1 MWKRSNDERPIMIGM
16 DFFDRIRE
24 EGGYYVDKTALIDR
38 LLERKGVYLFTRP
51 RRFGK
56 TLNLTMI
63 DAYFN
68 VRYKGNTW
76 FDGLRISELR
86 PDDPM
91 KNSCTVLL
99 LFMKDLMAGTFEAFL
114 DGMRQKI
121 SELCK
126 SFAEL
131 SESDRQDPADRS
143 LFRRLK
149 SGIASEA
156 DLRCS
161 LSLITRML
169 SVEHDRKVVLL
180 IDEYDN
186 AVNEAGSEDMR
197 KKVLEFM
204 SVFLSSAL
212 KSNPSLAFAVV
223 TGVMQIAKA
232 SIFSGLNNLYVNSVF
247 DEGFD
252 EYWGFTENEVRR
264 LCADFGD
271 ESRFEEAREWYDG
284 YRFGS
289 ADVYNPWSVL
299 NYVDSGFKA
308 KSYWSNTA
316 TNRFLDRLFRRA
328 DMSSMERLI
337 DLEGSGIRERLK
349 TSISYEE
356 ADIFEDSLYTVM
368 AMTGYLKVV
377 PEENDVFR
385 LSVPNSEIRIL
396 MAARMESLVRFDPG
410 SYQDFCNAVL
420 KGRIDDIETILG
432 KILRQGSYWNLRDE
446 VSYELVIMT
455 ILYGIAGSYDV
466 STESEAGNGR
476 VDIILKP
483 KRPGIVPMIVEL
495 KKTAEEKDLEADARA
510 GLRRIH
516 EKRYYLGMNGTI
528 LLYGISFLGKVPFI
542 AHDRLDTSSCSRES
556 L

>member
-1 MWKRSNDERPIMIGM
+1 MTGTSIDGRPVMICED
-16 DFFDRIRE
+16 DFKAIRDK
-24 EGGYYVDKTALIDR
+24 GGYYVDKSALIDS
-38 LLERKGVYLFTRP
+38 LIKEEKKVCLFTRP

-56 TLNLTMI
+56 TLNLSML

-68 VRYKGNTW
+68 KDYAGCSW
-76 FDGLRISELR
+76 FDDLCISELR
-86 PDDPM
+86 PDDPE
-91 KNSCTVLL
+91 KNTHLVILL
-99 LFMKDLMAGTFEAFL
+99 GMKDLKASTFEAFL

-126 SFAEL
+126 SFAQL
-131 SESDRQDPADRS
+131 GESRRQDPDDRAII
-143 LFRRLK
+143 RTLK
-149 SGIASEA
+149 SGAASEA
-156 DLRCS
+156 DLKYS
-161 LSLITRML
+161 LTNIMPML
-169 SVEHDRKVVLL
+169 MVEHDSKVVLL

-212 KSNPSLAFAVV
+212 KSNSSLAFAVV

-252 EYWGFTENEVRR
+252 EYWGFTENEVHK

-316 TNRFLDRLFRRA
+316 TNSFLDRLFRRA

-337 DLEGSGIRERLK
+337 DLEGNGIRERLK

-385 LSVPNSEIRIL
+385 LSIPNSEIRIL
-396 MAARMESLVRFDPG
+396 MVARMESLVRFDSG
-410 SYQDFCNAVL
+410 FYQDFCNAVL
-420 KGRIDDIETILG
+420 EGRIDDIETILG
-432 KILRQGSYWNLRDE
+432 KILRQGSYWNLKDE

-476 VDIILKP
+476 VDIILEP
-483 KRPGIVPMIVEL
+483 KHPGIVPIIIEL
-495 KKTAEEKDLEADARA
+495 KKSAEEKDLEADARA
-510 GLRRIH
+510 GLRQIH
-516 EKRYYLGMNGTI
+516 EKRYYLGMKGTV
-528 LLYGISFLGKVPFI
+528 LLYGISFLGKIPFI
-542 AHDRLDTSSCSRES
+542 AHERFEIRP
-556 L
+556 

>member
-1 MWKRSNDERPIMIGM
+1 MTGTSIDGRPVMICED
-16 DFFDRIRE
+16 DFKAIRDK
-24 EGGYYVDKTALIDR
+24 GGYYVDKSALIDS
-38 LLERKGVYLFTRP
+38 LIKKEKKVCLFTRP

-56 TLNLTMI
+56 TLNLSML

-68 VRYKGNTW
+68 KDYAGCSW
-76 FDGLRISELR
+76 FDDLCISELR
-86 PDDPM
+86 PDDPE
-91 KNSCTVLL
+91 KNAHLVILL
-99 LFMKDLMAGTFEAFL
+99 GMKDLKASTFEAFL

-126 SFAEL
+126 SFAKL
-131 SESDRQDPADRS
+131 GESRRQDPDDRAI
-143 LFRRLK
+143 FRRLK
-149 SGIASEA
+149 SGAASEA
-156 DLRCS
+156 DLKYS
-161 LSLITRML
+161 LTNIMRML

-252 EYWGFTENEVRR
+252 EYWGFTENEVRK

-299 NYVDSGFKA
+299 NYADSGFKA

-316 TNRFLDRLFRRA
+316 TNSFLDRLFRRA

-337 DLEGSGIRERLK
+337 DLEGNGIRERLK

-396 MAARMESLVRFDPG
+396 MAARMESLVRFDSG

-420 KGRIDDIETILG
+420 EGRVDDIETILG

-483 KRPGIVPMIVEL
+483 KRPGIVPMIIEL
-495 KKTAEEKDLEADARA
+495 KKSAEEKDLEADARA
-510 GLRRIH
+510 GLRQIH
-516 EKRYYLGMNGTI
+516 EKRYYLGMKGTI

-542 AHDRLDTSSCSRES
+542 AHERFEIRP
-556 L
+556 

>member
-1 MWKRSNDERPIMIGM
+1 MTGTSIDGRPVMICED
-16 DFFDRIRE
+16 DFKAIRDK
-24 EGGYYVDKTALIDR
+24 GGYYVDKSALIDS
-38 LLERKGVYLFTRP
+38 LIKEEKKVCLFTRP

-56 TLNLTMI
+56 TLNLSML

-68 VRYKGNTW
+68 KDYAGCSW
-76 FDGLRISELR
+76 FDDLCISELR
-86 PDDPM
+86 PDDPE
-91 KNSCTVLL
+91 KNTHLVILL
-99 LFMKDLMAGTFEAFL
+99 GMKDLKASTFEAFL

-126 SFAEL
+126 SFAQL
-131 SESDRQDPADRS
+131 GESRRQDPDDRAI
-143 LFRRLK
+143 FRRLK
-149 SGIASEA
+149 SGAASEA
-156 DLRCS
+156 DLKYS
-161 LSLITRML
+161 LTNIMRML
-169 SVEHDRKVVLL
+169 MVEHDSKAVLL

-212 KSNPSLAFAVV
+212 KSNSSLAFAVV

-252 EYWGFTENEVRR
+252 EYWGFTENEVHK

-316 TNRFLDRLFRRA
+316 TNSFLDRLFRRA

-337 DLEGSGIRERLK
+337 DLEGNGIRERLK

-385 LSVPNSEIRIL
+385 LSIPNSEIRIL
-396 MAARMESLVRFDPG
+396 MVARMESLVRFDSG
-410 SYQDFCNAVL
+410 FYQDFCNAVL
-420 KGRIDDIETILG
+420 EGRIDDIETILG
-432 KILRQGSYWNLRDE
+432 KILRQGSYWNLKDE

-476 VDIILKP
+476 VDIILEP
-483 KRPGIVPMIVEL
+483 KHPGIVPIIIEL
-495 KKTAEEKDLEADARA
+495 KKSAEEKDLEADARA
-510 GLRRIH
+510 GLRQIH
-516 EKRYYLGMNGTI
+516 EKRYYLGMKGTV
-528 LLYGISFLGKVPFI
+528 LLYGISFLGKIPFI
-542 AHDRLDTSSCSRES
+542 AHERFEIRP
-556 L
+556 

>member
-1 MWKRSNDERPIMIGM
+1 MTGTSIDGRPVMICED
-16 DFFDRIRE
+16 DFKAIRDK
-24 EGGYYVDKTALIDR
+24 GGYYVDKSALIDS
-38 LLERKGVYLFTRP
+38 LIKKEKKVCLFTRP

-56 TLNLTMI
+56 TLNLSML

-68 VRYKGNTW
+68 KDYAGCSW
-76 FDGLRISELR
+76 FDDLRISELR
-86 PDDPM
+86 PDDPE
-91 KNSCTVLL
+91 KNAHLVILL
-99 LFMKDLMAGTFEAFL
+99 GMKDLKASTFEAFL

-126 SFAEL
+126 SFAKL
-131 SESDRQDPADRS
+131 GESRRQDPDDRAI
-143 LFRRLK
+143 FRRLK
-149 SGIASEA
+149 SGAASEA
-156 DLRCS
+156 DLKYS
-161 LSLITRML
+161 LTNIMRML
-169 SVEHDRKVVLL
+169 MVEHDSKVVLL

-252 EYWGFTENEVRR
+252 EYWGFTENEVRK

-316 TNRFLDRLFRRA
+316 TNSFLDRLFRRA

-337 DLEGSGIRERLK
+337 DLEGNGIRERLK

-356 ADIFEDSLYTVM
+356 VDIFEDSLYTVM

-377 PEENDVFR
+377 PEENDIFR

-396 MAARMESLVRFDPG
+396 MAARMESLVRFDSG

-420 KGRIDDIETILG
+420 EGRVDDIETILG

-483 KRPGIVPMIVEL
+483 KRSGIVPIIIEL
-495 KKTAEEKDLEADARA
+495 KKSAEEKDLETDARA
-510 GLRRIH
+510 GLRQIH
-516 EKRYYLGMNGTI
+516 EKGYYLGMKGTI

-542 AHDRLDTSSCSRES
+542 AHERFEIRP
-556 L
+556 

>member
-1 MWKRSNDERPIMIGM
+1 MTGTSIDGRPVMICED
-16 DFFDRIRE
+16 DFKAIRDK
-24 EGGYYVDKTALIDR
+24 GGYYVDKSALIDS
-38 LLERKGVYLFTRP
+38 LIKKEKKVCLFTRP

-56 TLNLTMI
+56 TLNLSML

-68 VRYKGNTW
+68 KDYAGCSW
-76 FDGLRISELR
+76 FDDLHISELR
-86 PDDPM
+86 PDDPE
-91 KNSCTVLL
+91 KNSHLVILL
-99 LFMKDLMAGTFEAFL
+99 GMKDLKASTFEAFL

-126 SFAEL
+126 SFAQL
-131 SESDRQDPADRS
+131 GESRRQDPDDRAI
-143 LFRRLK
+143 FRRLK
-149 SGIASEA
+149 SGAASEG
-156 DLRCS
+156 DLKYS
-161 LSLITRML
+161 LTNIMRML
-169 SVEHDRKVVLL
+169 MVEHDSKVVLL

-252 EYWGFTENEVRR
+252 EYWGFTENEVRK

-316 TNRFLDRLFRRA
+316 TNSFLDRLFRRA

-337 DLEGSGIRERLK
+337 DLEGNGIRERLK

-377 PEENDVFR
+377 PEENDIFR

-396 MAARMESLVRFDPG
+396 MAARMESLVRFDSG

-420 KGRIDDIETILG
+420 EGRVDDIETILG

-466 STESEAGNGR
+466 STECEAGNGR

-483 KRPGIVPMIVEL
+483 KRPGIVPMIIEL
-495 KKTAEEKDLEADARA
+495 KKSAEEKDLEADACA
-510 GLRRIH
+510 GLRQIH
-516 EKRYYLGMNGTI
+516 EKGYYLGMKGTI
-528 LLYGISFLGKVPFI
+528 LLYGISFLGKIPFI
-542 AHDRLDTSSCSRES
+542 VHERFEIRP
-556 L
+556 

>member
-1 MWKRSNDERPIMIGM
+1 MTGTSIDGRPVMICED
-16 DFFDRIRE
+16 DFKAIRDK
-24 EGGYYVDKTALIDR
+24 GGYYVDKSALIDS
-38 LLERKGVYLFTRP
+38 LIKEEKKVCLFTRP

-56 TLNLTMI
+56 TLNLSML

-68 VRYKGNTW
+68 KDYAGCSW
-76 FDGLRISELR
+76 FDDLCISELR
-86 PDDPM
+86 PDDPE
-91 KNSCTVLL
+91 KNTHLVILL
-99 LFMKDLMAGTFEAFL
+99 GMKDLKASTFEAFL

-126 SFAEL
+126 SFAQL
-131 SESDRQDPADRS
+131 GESRRQDPDDRAI
-143 LFRRLK
+143 FRRLK
-149 SGIASEA
+149 SGAASEA
-156 DLRCS
+156 DLKYS
-161 LSLITRML
+161 LTNIMRML
-169 SVEHDRKVVLL
+169 MVEHDSKVVLL

-212 KSNPSLAFAVV
+212 KSNSSLAFAVV

-252 EYWGFTENEVRR
+252 EYWGFTENEVHK

-316 TNRFLDRLFRRA
+316 TNSFLDRLFRRA

-337 DLEGSGIRERLK
+337 DLEGNGIRERLK

-385 LSVPNSEIRIL
+385 LSIPNSEIRIL
-396 MAARMESLVRFDPG
+396 MVARMESLVRFDSG
-410 SYQDFCNAVL
+410 FYQDFCNAVL
-420 KGRIDDIETILG
+420 EGRIDDIETILG
-432 KILRQGSYWNLRDE
+432 KILRQGSYWNLKDE

-476 VDIILKP
+476 VDIILEP
-483 KRPGIVPMIVEL
+483 KHQGIVPIIIEL
-495 KKTAEEKDLEADARA
+495 KKSTEEKDLEADARS
-510 GLRRIH
+510 GLRQIH
-516 EKRYYLGMNGTI
+516 EKRYYLGMKGTV
-528 LLYGISFLGKVPFI
+528 LLYGISFLGKIPFI
-542 AHDRLDTSSCSRES
+542 AHERFEIRP
-556 L
+556 

>member
-1 MWKRSNDERPIMIGM
+1 MTGTSIDGRPVMICED
-16 DFFDRIRE
+16 DFKAIRDK
-24 EGGYYVDKTALIDR
+24 GGYYVDKSALIDS
-38 LLERKGVYLFTRP
+38 LIKKEKKVCLFTRP

-56 TLNLTMI
+56 TLNLSML

-68 VRYKGNTW
+68 KDYAGCSW
-76 FDGLRISELR
+76 FDDLHISELR
-86 PDDPM
+86 PDDPE
-91 KNSCTVLL
+91 KNSHLVILL
-99 LFMKDLMAGTFEAFL
+99 GMKDLKASTFEAFL

-126 SFAEL
+126 SFAQL
-131 SESDRQDPADRS
+131 GESRRQDPDDRAI
-143 LFRRLK
+143 FRRLK
-149 SGIASEA
+149 SGAASEA
-156 DLRCS
+156 DLKYS
-161 LSLITRML
+161 LTNIMRML
-169 SVEHDRKVVLL
+169 MVEHDSKVVLL

-252 EYWGFTENEVRR
+252 EYWGFTENEVRK

-316 TNRFLDRLFRRA
+316 TNSFLDRLFRRA

-337 DLEGSGIRERLK
+337 DLEGNGIRERLK

-377 PEENDVFR
+377 PEENDIFR

-396 MAARMESLVRFDPG
+396 MAARMESLVRFDSG

-420 KGRIDDIETILG
+420 EGRVDDIETILG

-466 STESEAGNGR
+466 STECEAGNGR

-483 KRPGIVPMIVEL
+483 KRPEIVPMIIEL
-495 KKTAEEKDLEADARA
+495 KKSAEEKDLEVDARA
-510 GLRRIH
+510 GLRQIH
-516 EKRYYLGMNGTI
+516 EKGYYLGMKGTI
-528 LLYGISFLGKVPFI
+528 LLYGISFLGKIPFI
-542 AHDRLDTSSCSRES
+542 VHERFEIRP
-556 L
+556 